1 MAFSFKRKNILN
13 EQQTKDCIISNIL
26 HSHPLHL
33 HLFLPINL
41 NLNRKRLAI
50 TRRSKPTLT
59 KTKSLRM
66 TPSLLVM
73 TSRMTVIRPCSIWAG
88 RGVFESFWRR
98 ERNLRIK
105 F

>member
-1 MAFSFKRKNILN
+1 M
-13 EQQTKDCIISNIL
+13 
-26 HSHPLHL
+26 HGHPLHIFSQDAT
-33 HLFLPINL
+33 FLPINL

-66 TPSLLVM
+66 MPSLLVM

>member
-1 MAFSFKRKNILN
+1 M
-13 EQQTKDCIISNIL
+13 
-26 HSHPLHL
+26 
-33 HLFLPINL
+33 
-41 NLNRKRLAI
+41 
-50 TRRSKPTLT
+50 SKPTLT

-66 TPSLLVM
+66 MPSLLVM